1 MSILYPSPITGAAF
15 LFKKHER
22 QTCILKVKGKGVL
35 HNFCERGNT
44 FHVCRDSRTRGSVI
58 RRVLRSSR
66 TRACLQGEIR
76 RVTLASGSTLAGGQ
90 KVARVYK
97 QSRVTLQPEH
107 SKSLETSGKLTRVGG
122 FTWTFYKEKREPAC
136 QGNPST
142 QIG

>member
-1 MSILYPSPITGAAF
+1 M
-15 LFKKHER
+15 
-22 QTCILKVKGKGVL
+22 L

-58 RRVLRSSR
+58 RRVLCSS
-66 TRACLQGEIR
+66 RACLQGEIR

-107 SKSLETSGKLTRVGG
+107 SKSLETCRKLTRVGG
-122 FTWTFYKEKREPAC
+122 FTWTFYKEKR
-136 QGNPST
+136 
-142 QIG
+142 